1 MTNYQ
6 DELWDLLGFDQMGY
20 EDFDQIGGA
29 APYSITSESKSKS
42 KKFKCEQMVYKLQS
56 NIQSDRSFSQS
67 LEDIRE
73 MFSKIHVDFLARM
86 NAKDQM
92 RLTIDHDDL
101 DFVIS
106 TPFTSKEDCKSI
118 NLINLIESVLQSFK
132 TINLSSPLSVQIV
145 IARLPSGGAP
155 KRTINFYL
163 EEKSKNVSTFQKFC
177 NKKRSIINIENNDF
191 SCLLRAILVGKSK

>member
-29 APYSITSESKSKS
+29 APYSITIESKSKS

-73 MFSKIHVDFLARM
+73 MFSKIHVDFLA
-86 NAKDQM
+86 
-92 RLTIDHDDL
+92 
-101 DFVIS
+101 
-106 TPFTSKEDCKSI
+106 
-118 NLINLIESVLQSFK
+118 
-132 TINLSSPLSVQIV
+132 
-145 IARLPSGGAP
+145 
-155 KRTINFYL
+155 
-163 EEKSKNVSTFQKFC
+163 
-177 NKKRSIINIENNDF
+177 
-191 SCLLRAILVGKSK
+191 